1 MRKWILFL
9 VAVVSASFAGCM
21 SRQLT
26 RDIEDYTKAAGPESR
41 PEYATAAKPADDE
54 LKKLAGGGALGEYV
68 TLALERNPAVSAA
81 KGRWLA
87 AKARV
92 ISESALEDP
101 MVMYGRFVKEFDQRR
116 QAGFSQQ
123 IPTPPKPTVR
133 GRAASEEAAMAEQ
146 EYMATALDVA
156 MNVKTTFH
164 ELYYIRRAIAIT
176 RENLDILKNVIEIA
190 QAQLKAGKATEQ
202 DVLKAQVELDKSD
215 SDLIVLEQQWET
227 MAAEFNTLLYRPL
240 SEEITIPEKI
250 ELSENVPEPDELYR
264 DALKQK
270 PEILQANAAIR
281 QRDAM
286 LLLAKLKRVPDMTIG
301 VDWMQML
308 AMPGNSTH
316 GAVDLTFGFNLP
328 IWLNKLKAQ
337 EYEARALKAAAE
349 AERDSVV
356 SNSLSQIKSTHYK
369 YVTAKRLEALYADS
383 LVPHAEQALKLA
395 ETGYRAAKVGVLD
408 LLDSQR
414 TLLMFRLAHLRAT
427 VDRRQ
432 RLAELERAVGKSLSQ
447 EAASGETK

>member
-1 MRKWILFL
+1 MRKWILIL
-9 VAVVSASFAGCM
+9 AALAAVLPAGCM
-21 SRQLT
+21 SGQLT
-26 RDIEDYTKAAGPESR
+26 RDIDDYTKNIGSASAPES
-41 PEYATAAKPADDE
+41 PAPAKPPDDE
-54 LKKLAGGGALGEYV
+54 LKKLAGDGALGGFV
-68 TLALERNPAVSAA
+68 ALALERNPAVSAA

-92 ISESALEDP
+92 VSESSLEDP
-101 MVMYGRFVKEFDQRR
+101 MVMYGRFVKEVDQRR
-116 QAGFSQQ
+116 NAGFSQQ
-123 IPTPPKPTVR
+123 IPTPPKLAVR

-146 EYMATALDVA
+146 EYMAVALDVA
-156 MNVKTTFH
+156 TNVKTTFH
-164 ELYYIRRAIAIT
+164 ELYYIKRAIAIT
-176 RENLDILKNVIEIA
+176 NENIDILKNVIAIA

-227 MAAEFNTLLYRPL
+227 MAADFNTLLYRPL
-240 SEEITIPEKI
+240 SEEITIPEKT
-250 ELSENVPEPDELYR
+250 ELSENVPAPEELYK
-264 DALKQK
+264 DALTQR
-270 PEILQANAAIR
+270 PEILQANAAVR
-281 QRDAM
+281 QSAAM

-301 VDWMQML
+301 AEWMQML
-308 AMPGNSTH
+308 MMGAGSRS
-316 GAVDLTFGFNLP
+316 AVDLNFAFNLP

-356 SNSLSQIKSTHYK
+356 SNALSQIKSTHYK

-383 LVPHAEQALKLA
+383 LVPHAEQSLKLA
-395 ETGYRAAKVGVLD
+395 ETGYRAARVGVLD

-427 VDRRQ
+427 VDRRE

-447 EAASGETK
+447 EAAPGETK